1 MALYNIKEVFVKDLK
16 KNQSRYMCRV
26 LVSGLALK
34 NDSFQFNLTYSFLRT
49 LCVYRTCCK
58 LRACLQ

>member
-16 KNQSRYMCRV
+16 RNQPRYMCRV

-49 LCVYRTCCK
+49 
-58 LRACLQ
+58 

>member
-1 MALYNIKEVFVKDLK
+1 MSFQFMALYNIKEVFVKDLK

-34 NDSFQFNLTYSFLRT
+34 ERLIPIQFNLFFS
-49 LCVYRTCCK
+49 
-58 LRACLQ
+58 